1 MTAYHWTPEAKDWQ
15 RGLMLY
21 RWRKRREAEPMPP
34 RWARISAMRSSGMTK
49 AAIAREMSVSHQRIG
64 QILKKIEGRTP

>member
-34 RWARISAMRSSGMTK
+34 RWQMIADMRASGMKPGTIGK
-49 AAIAREMSVSHQRIG
+49 ALGISRQRVC
-64 QILKKIEGRTP
+64 QILKKIEGRRA